1 MARYQLLGSARHM
14 ALLAAARASA
24 LVGPTPVHAAYDD
37 RISKGREVGPQHLR
51 NELYLRREGDHGD
64 VEGCCVC
71 TFNKVAEDWADVG
84 GQLRSEPAP
93 SSPGVDVDDC
103 LVKVDGKEV
112 DIDCARVPCP
122 HI

>member
-1 MARYQLLGSARHM
+1 MCA
-14 ALLAAARASA
+14 
-24 LVGPTPVHAAYDD
+24 
-37 RISKGREVGPQHLR
+37 
-51 NELYLRREGDHGD
+51 
-64 VEGCCVC
+64 
-71 TFNKVAEDWADVG
+71 FNKVAEDWADVG